1 MLKID
6 YPKLKRTQRLQMMKK
21 EFEKH
26 PDNPYNKKNN
36 VAYNYNPK
44 KEDKGEENKGE
55 WKHFDKKLDGIYCQ
69 K

>member
-55 WKHFDKKLDGIYCQ
+55 
-69 K
+69 